1 VIYQP
6 DNARAFV
13 CCMPDFRV
21 RPELIQWLVQV
32 ARLPF
37 ERIAYVQHPRLSS
50 CVYNRAVAT
59 ALQVSGPGDHLLFAD
74 ADIVP
79 INATAPLLLSE
90 ADVANAIYQTE
101 VEEAFDPPDAFH
113 SGLWRTTRD
122 ILDAIQPPWYSWP
135 LNADGT
141 DITGCPCGYF
151 AAKVRAAG
159 FTIAKAGFVQH
170 QPKRRQPPFS
180 PVRASE
186 SIPPG
191 RPS

>member
-1 VIYQP
+1 MIYRP

-32 ARLPF
+32 ARVPF

-59 ALQVSGPGDHLLFAD
+59 ALRVAGPGDHLLFAD

-79 INATAPLLLSE
+79 TNATAPLLLAE

-113 SGLWRTTRD
+113 SGLWRTTREV
-122 ILDAIQPPWYSWP
+122 LEAIEPPWFAWP
-135 LNADGT
+135 VTADGT
-141 DITGCPCGYF
+141 DITGCPCGFF

-159 FTIAKAGFVQH
+159 FTIAKAGFVRH
-170 QPKRRQPPFS
+170 
-180 PVRASE
+180 
-186 SIPPG
+186 
-191 RPS
+191 RPA